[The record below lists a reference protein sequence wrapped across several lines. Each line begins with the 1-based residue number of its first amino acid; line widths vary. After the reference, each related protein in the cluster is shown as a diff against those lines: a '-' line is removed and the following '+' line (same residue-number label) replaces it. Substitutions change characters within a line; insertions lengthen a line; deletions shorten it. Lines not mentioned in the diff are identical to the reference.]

1 VTTRT
6 IALLRL
12 FVAFIVLFGSA
23 NANALG
29 LRCGSRVVSAGMI
42 SQQVRNAC
50 GAPFWSDT
58 YTSIEILGAG
68 GPIEQQREVYWEV
81 WYYNFGSSMFMQ
93 RLSFRDGQLQNI
105 EALGYGVDEVGT
117 TCPPP
122 IATRGL
128 TSGELV
134 ARCGEPTSHQRNEGA
149 FVRRAPGVLLAAED
163 RREEWLYDDG
173 SAYMTRYF
181 LTNSHVTG
189 VDRLP
194 R

>member
-1 VTTRT
+1 MTFRA

-12 FVAFIVLFGSA
+12 FMAVAVLFGSA
-23 NANALG
+23 NTNALG
-29 LRCGSRVVSAGMI
+29 LRCGSRIVSAGMI

-58 YTSIEILGAG
+58 YTSLEILGAG
-68 GPIEQQREVYWEV
+68 GPIEEQREVYWEV

-122 IATRGL
+122 SLR
-128 TSGELV
+128 
-134 ARCGEPTSHQRNEGA
+134 
-149 FVRRAPGVLLAAED
+149 ED
-163 RREEWLYDDG
+163 
-173 SAYMTRYF
+173 
-181 LTNSHVTG
+181 
-189 VDRLP
+189 
-194 R
+194 

>member
-1 VTTRT
+1 MTTRT

-58 YTSIEILGAG
+58 YTSLEILGAG

>member
-58 YTSIEILGAG
+58 YTSLEILGAG

-117 TCPPP
+117 TCPPL
-122 IATRGL
+122 IASRGL

>member
-1 VTTRT
+1 MTFRA

-12 FVAFIVLFGSA
+12 FMAVAVLFGSA
-23 NANALG
+23 NTNALG
-29 LRCGSRVVSAGMI
+29 LRCGNRVVNAGMI

-50 GAPFWSDT
+50 GAPFWFDT
-58 YTSIEILGAG
+58 YTSLEILGRG
-68 GPIEQQREVYWEV
+68 GPIEEQREVYWEV

-105 EALGYGVDEVGT
+105 EALEYGVDEIGT

-122 IATRGL
+122 IASRGL

-134 ARCGEPTSHQRNEGA
+134 ARCGEPTTRQRNEGA
-149 FVRRAPGVLLAAED
+149 FVRRVPGALLATED

-189 VDRLP
+189 ADRLP

>member
-1 VTTRT
+1 MTTRA

-12 FVAFIVLFGSA
+12 FVAIVVLFGSA
-23 NANALG
+23 NTNALG
-29 LRCGSRVVSAGMI
+29 LRCGTRIVSAGMI

-50 GAPFWSDT
+50 GAPFWSET
-58 YTSIEILGAG
+58 YTSLEILGAG
-68 GPIEQQREVYWEV
+68 GPIEEQREVYWDV

-117 TCPPP
+117 TCVPA
-122 IATRGL
+122 IASRGL

-134 ARCGEPTSHQRNEGA
+134 ARCGEPTSRQRNQGA
-149 FVRRAPGVLLAAED
+149 FVRRAPGILRATED

-173 SAYMTRYF
+173 SAYFTRYF

-189 VDRLP
+189 ADRLP

>member
-58 YTSIEILGAG
+58 YTSLEILGAG

>member
-1 VTTRT
+1 MTTRT
-6 IALLRL
+6 IAMLRL
-12 FVAFIVLFGSA
+12 FVALVVLCGSA
-23 NANALG
+23 NTNALG
-29 LRCGSRVVSAGMI
+29 LRCGSRIVSPGMI

-50 GAPFWSDT
+50 GVPFWSDT
-58 YTSIEILGAG
+58 YTSLEILGAG
-68 GPIEQQREVYWEV
+68 GPIEEQREVYWEV

-93 RLSFRDGQLQNI
+93 RLSFRDGQLQNV

-117 TCPPP
+117 TCAPA
-122 IATRGL
+122 IASRGL

-134 ARCGEPTSHQRNEGA
+134 ARCGEPTSRQRNEGA
-149 FVRRAPGVLLAAED
+149 FVRRAPGILHAVED

-173 SAYMTRYF
+173 SAYLTRYF

-189 VDRLP
+189 ADRLP

>member
-1 VTTRT
+1 MTTRT

-58 YTSIEILGAG
+58 YTSLEILGRG
-68 GPIEQQREVYWEV
+68 GPIEAQREVYWEV

-93 RLSFRDGQLQNI
+93 RLSFRDGQLQNV

-122 IATRGL
+122 IASRGL

-134 ARCGEPTSHQRNEGA
+134 ARCGEPTSYQRNGGA

-189 VDRLP
+189 ADRLP